1 MVLFVGLDEAVSEV
15 WGASAVFIFEERGG
29 VLGTGL
35 VVAVEG

>member
-15 WGASAVFIFEERGG
+15 WGATAILVFEEWRG
-29 VLGTGL
+29 VLGAGL